1 MSAADDRAALE
12 SELLRQR
19 IRLYLYGELGLA
31 ERKEVERFRDE
42 MPEFRALFE
51 EEQAF
56 LLSLSDSDV
65 DAEVESL
72 LDDCRHD
79 LALAVAA
86 EGSLG
91 RASSLW
97 RRLGRRLRSVGSA
110 LAARPLV
117 WQPAAAA
124 VLVVVGFVAGR
135 DVRSVRFLAPEPVD
149 GASLIES
156 FSLDANRTLT
166 GIETVQLDPV
176 GGQVRIVLEERRV
189 VSGES
194 SDPLIRGMLMDTVRE
209 SHAGARLSSLEALQG
224 HASDR
229 EVRRILL
236 RSMLEDQNPGIRLQA
251 LEAVRGQVDE
261 PDVRA
266 ALVETLRSDP
276 LDGMRIHAIQ
286 LLGQRPGRELVGA
299 LQELVEREQNPFVLH
314 ESERILDVLDASMER
329 F

>member
-31 ERKEVERFRDE
+31 DRKEVERFRAE
-42 MPEFRALFE
+42 VPEFRTLFDE
-51 EEQAF
+51 EEAF
-56 LLSLSDSDV
+56 LLSLSDADV
-65 DAEVESL
+65 EAETDSL

-91 RASSLW
+91 RHASPLL
-97 RRLGRRLRSVGSA
+97 RLGRKLRELRSA
-110 LAARPLV
+110 LAARPLL
-117 WQPAAAA
+117 WQPAMGAA
-124 VLVVVGFVAGR
+124 LLFVGFLAGR
-135 DVRSVRFLAPEPVD
+135 DARPFRYLA
-149 GASLIES
+149 GASPQSASFGES
-156 FSLDANRTLT
+156 VSFDADRTLT

-189 VSGES
+189 VSGAS
-194 SDPLIRGMLMDTVRE
+194 SDPFIRGMLMDTVRE

-224 HASDR
+224 HASDI

-236 RSMLEDQNPGIRLQA
+236 RSMLEDQNAGIRLKA
-251 LEAVRGQVDE
+251 LDAVKGQIGE

-266 ALVETLRSDP
+266 ALVQTLRSDP
-276 LDGMRIHAIQ
+276 LAGMRIHAIQ
-286 LLGQRPGRELVGA
+286 LLGQQPGRDLAGA
-299 LQELVEREQNPFVLH
+299 LQELVEREQNPFVLQ
-314 ESERILDVLDASMER
+314 ESERILGVLDASMER

>member
-1 MSAADDRAALE
+1 MFAPDDRAALE

-19 IRLYLYGELGLA
+19 IRLYLYGELALA
-31 ERKEVERFRDE
+31 ERKEVERYRDE

-51 EEQAF
+51 EEEAF
-56 LLSLSDSDV
+56 LLSLNDLDA
-65 DAEVESL
+65 DAEADSL

-86 EGSLG
+86 EGDFG
-91 RASSLW
+91 RTASPL
-97 RRLGRRLRSVGSA
+97 RRLGRRLRNLRSA
-110 LAARPLV
+110 LAARPMV
-117 WQPAAAA
+117 WQPAMAAA
-124 VLVVVGFVAGR
+124 LLFVGFYAGR
-135 DVRSVRFLAPEPVD
+135 DLRPARFLAPAPPAA
-149 GASLIES
+149 ASSGGSLS
-156 FSLDANRTLT
+156 FDADHTLT

-189 VSGES
+189 VSGAS
-194 SDPLIRGMLMDTVRE
+194 SDPFIRGMLLDTVRD

-224 HASDR
+224 HASDS

-236 RSMLEDQNPGIRLQA
+236 RSMLEDQNPGIRLKA
-251 LEAVRGQVDE
+251 LDSVKGQVDE

-276 LDGMRIHAIQ
+276 LAGMRIHAIE
-286 LLGQRPGRELVGA
+286 LLGQHPGRDLAGA
-299 LQELVEREQNPFVLH
+299 LQELVEREQNPFVRQ

>member
-31 ERKEVERFRDE
+31 ERKEIERSREE
-42 MPEFRALFE
+42 MPEFHALFE
-51 EEQAF
+51 EEEAF
-56 LLSLSDSDV
+56 LLSLSDAAV
-65 DAEVESL
+65 DSEAEAM

-91 RASSLW
+91 RSASPLN
-97 RRLGRRLRSVGSA
+97 RVARRLRGLFA
-110 LAARPLV
+110 ARAARPLA
-117 WQPAAAA
+117 WQPAVAAA
-124 VLVVVGFVAGR
+124 LLLVGFFAGR
-135 DVRSVRFLAPEPVD
+135 DARRPEPFAPANPA
-149 GASLIES
+149 GASIGSVSS
-156 FSLDANRTLT
+156 FNADHTLT

-189 VSGES
+189 ISGES
-194 SDPLIRGMLMDTVRE
+194 SDPFIRGMLMDTARE

-224 HASDR
+224 HASDS
-229 EVRRILL
+229 EVRRTLL
-236 RSMLEDQNPGIRLQA
+236 RAMLEDQNPGIRLKA
-251 LEAVRGQVDE
+251 LDAVKGQVRE
-261 PDVRA
+261 PDVRE

-276 LDGMRIHAIQ
+276 LVGMRIHAIQ
-286 LLGQRPGRELVGA
+286 LLGEHPGRDLAGA

-314 ESERILDVLDASMER
+314 ESERILETLDASMER

>member
-1 MSAADDRAALE
+1 MSAPDDRAALE

-19 IRLYLYGELGLA
+19 IRLYLYGESSLA

-42 MPEFRALFE
+42 MPEFRALFDE
-51 EEQAF
+51 EEAF
-56 LLSLSDSDV
+56 LLSLSEIDV
-65 DAEVESL
+65 DAEAGSL

-91 RASSLW
+91 RTASPL
-97 RRLGRRLRSVGSA
+97 RRLGRHLRNLLSA
-110 LAARPLV
+110 LAARPVV
-117 WQPAAAA
+117 WQPAMAAA
-124 VLVVVGFVAGR
+124 LLFVGFFAGR
-135 DVRSVRFLAPEPVD
+135 DVRPSRYLAP
-149 GASLIES
+149 ASPPSARSGDPLS
-156 FSLDANRTLT
+156 FDADHTLT

-189 VSGES
+189 VSGDS
-194 SDPLIRGMLMDTVRE
+194 SDPFIRGMLMDTVRE

-224 HASDR
+224 HASDS

-236 RSMLEDQNPGIRLQA
+236 RSMLEDQNAGIRLKA
-251 LEAVRGQVDE
+251 LDSVKGQIDE

-276 LDGMRIHAIQ
+276 LAGMRIHAIQ
-286 LLGQRPGRELVGA
+286 LLGQHPGRDLAGA

>member
-1 MSAADDRAALE
+1 MSAPDDRAALE

-31 ERKEVERFRDE
+31 DRKEVERFRDE
-42 MPEFRALFE
+42 MPEFRALFDE
-51 EEQAF
+51 EEAF
-56 LLSLSDSDV
+56 LLSLNDV
-65 DAEVESL
+65 DVNAEADSL
-72 LDDCRHD
+72 LDDCRHE

-86 EGSLG
+86 EGNLG
-91 RASSLW
+91 RTASPL
-97 RRLGRRLRSVGSA
+97 RRVGRHLRNLRSA
-110 LAARPLV
+110 LAVRPIV
-117 WQPAAAA
+117 WQPAMAAA
-124 VLVVVGFVAGR
+124 LLFVGFFAGR
-135 DVRSVRFLAPEPVD
+135 DGWPSRYLAP
-149 GASLIES
+149 ASAGSGTPLS
-156 FSLDANRTLT
+156 FDADHTLT

-176 GGQVRIVLEERRV
+176 RGQVRIVLEERRV
-189 VSGES
+189 VSGDS
-194 SDPLIRGMLMDTVRE
+194 SDPYIRGMLMDTVRE

-224 HASDR
+224 HASDS

-236 RSMLEDQNPGIRLQA
+236 RSMLEDQNPGIRLKA
-251 LEAVRGQVDE
+251 LDSVKGQIDE

-276 LDGMRIHAIQ
+276 LAGMRIHAIQ
-286 LLGQRPGRELVGA
+286 LLGQHPGRDLAGA

>member
-1 MSAADDRAALE
+1 MSVADDRAALE

-31 ERKEVERFRDE
+31 DRKEVERFRAE
-42 MPEFRALFE
+42 EPEFRALFE
-51 EEQAF
+51 EEEAF
-56 LLSLSDSDV
+56 LLSLNDV
-65 DAEVESL
+65 DVNAEADAL

-79 LALAVAA
+79 LALAVAS

-91 RASSLW
+91 RTASPL
-97 RRLGRRLRSVGSA
+97 RRLGRHLRNLRSMLV
-110 LAARPLV
+110 ARPLL
-117 WQPAAAA
+117 WQPAMGAA
-124 VLVVVGFVAGR
+124 LVFVGFLAGR
-135 DVRSVRFLAPEPVD
+135 DALPFRDLAPGSPLP
-149 GASLIES
+149 ASISDSLS
-156 FSLDANRTLT
+156 FDANHTLT

-189 VSGES
+189 VSGAS
-194 SDPLIRGMLMDTVRE
+194 SDPFIRAMLMDTARE

-224 HASDR
+224 HASDI

-236 RSMLEDQNPGIRLQA
+236 RSMLEDQNPGIRLKA
-251 LEAVRGQVDE
+251 LETVRGQIDE
-261 PDVRA
+261 PEVRA

-276 LDGMRIHAIQ
+276 LEGMRIHAIQ
-286 LLGQRPGRELVGA
+286 LLGQHPSRDLAGA
-299 LQELVEREQNPFVLH
+299 LQELVEREQNPFVRQ

>member
-19 IRLYLYGELGLA
+19 IRLYHYGELGLA
-31 ERKEVERFRDE
+31 DRKEIERFRDE

-51 EEQAF
+51 EEESF
-56 LLSLSDSDV
+56 LLSLD
-65 DAEVESL
+65 DAGVQAEADSL

-79 LALAVAA
+79 LALAIAA

-91 RASSLW
+91 RTASPL
-97 RRLGRRLRSVGSA
+97 RRLGRRLRYLRSA

-124 VLVVVGFVAGR
+124 ALLLLG
-135 DVRSVRFLAPEPVD
+135 FLAGSDSRRFGPLAPALPATS
-149 GASLIES
+149 GFGTPLS
-156 FSLDANRTLT
+156 FDADHTLT

-189 VSGES
+189 ISGES
-194 SDPLIRGMLMDTVRE
+194 SDPFIRAMLMDTARE
-209 SHAGARLSSLEALQG
+209 SHAGARLSSLEALQS

-236 RSMLEDQNPGIRLQA
+236 RSMLEDQNPGIRLKA
-251 LEAVRGQVDE
+251 LDSVKGQMNE

-286 LLGQRPGRELVGA
+286 LLGQHPGRDLAGA
-299 LQELVEREQNPFVLH
+299 LQELVEREQNPFVRQ
-314 ESERILDVLDASMER
+314 ESERILDGLDASMER

>member
-1 MSAADDRAALE
+1 MSAGNERSTLE

-31 ERKEVERFRDE
+31 ERKEVERSRDE

-56 LLSLSDSDV
+56 LLSLSDSGV
-65 DAEVESL
+65 DAEAETL
-72 LDDCRHD
+72 LDDCRQS

-86 EGSLG
+86 EASPG
-91 RASSLW
+91 RAVSPW
-97 RRLGRRLRSVGSA
+97 RRLGRRWRSLSSA
-110 LAARPLV
+110 LADRPLV

-124 VLVVVGFVAGR
+124 ALLFVGFTAGR
-135 DVRSVRFLAPEPVD
+135 DVRPARFLAPEPVE

-176 GGQVRIVLEERRV
+176 RGHVQIVLEERRV

-194 SDPLIRGMLMDTVRE
+194 SDPLIRAMLMDTVRE
-209 SHAGARLSSLEALQG
+209 SHPGARLSSLEALQG

-236 RSMLEDQNPGIRLQA
+236 RSMLEDQNAGIRLQA
-251 LEAVRGQVDE
+251 LEAVRGQVEE

-266 ALVETLRSDP
+266 ALVETLRADP

-286 LLGQRPGRELVGA
+286 LLGQRPGRDLAGA